1 MKFFNV
7 KTVDETVN
15 IIETH
20 FAPIHEPVRV
30 SIREA
35 VGRVLAEDVYS
46 REQVPPFARSTVDG
60 YAVQAKTTYGASES
74 MPAFLDITGKIQMGK
89 RAEIPLLEGQA
100 QYIPTGGMLP
110 EGADSI
116 VMIEHVEEVGDLL
129 NVYRQV
135 APGENVIRAGDDVE
149 IGEHVLHK
157 GIRLRPQDLG
167 LLAAIGITEVAVAS
181 IPVVGILSTGDEIVP
196 PDKTELS
203 PGEIRDINSVM
214 IGSRL
219 MQLGAE
225 VIYGGIVQDEY
236 EEFLARARAL
246 FGKVDFLLL
255 SGGSSVGTRD
265 FTVQVIEALGE
276 PGVLVHGV
284 ATKPG
289 KPTII
294 GKSQGKPVMG
304 LPGHPVSALIM
315 LDLLGVPILKQL
327 QGESKDAF
335 DKRFKARI
343 SRNVPSAVGRS
354 DYIRVRLEE
363 REDGLWAVPV
373 FGKSGLVTTMVESD
387 GIMEISAN
395 KEGILEGDHVKIKLF
410 GKEI

>member
-7 KTVDETVN
+7 KTVEETMT
-15 IIETH
+15 IIEEH
-20 FAPIHEPVRV
+20 FAPIHEPVRI
-30 SIREA
+30 SIAEA

-46 REQVPPFARSTVDG
+46 KEQVPSFARSTVDG

-74 MPAFLDITGKIQMGK
+74 MPAFLDITGKILMGQG
-89 RAEIPLLEGQA
+89 AELPLFEGQA

-116 VMIEHVEEVGDLL
+116 VMIEHVEEMGELL

-135 APGENVIRAGDDVE
+135 APGENVIRAGDDVG
-149 IGEHVLHK
+149 IGDHVMPK
-157 GIRLRPQDLG
+157 GSRLRPQDLG
-167 LLAAIGITEVAVAS
+167 VLAAIGVTEVAVS
-181 IPVVGILSTGDEIVP
+181 PVPIVGILSTGDEIVP
-196 PDKTELS
+196 PDKAKLS
-203 PGEIRDINSVM
+203 PGEIRDINSIM

-219 MQLGAE
+219 IQLGAK
-225 VIYGGIVQDEY
+225 VIYGGIVKDEY
-236 EEFLARARAL
+236 GVFLAQAKAL
-246 FGKVDFLLL
+246 FDKVDVLIL

-265 FTVQVIEALGE
+265 YTVQVLEALGD

-294 GKSQGKPVMG
+294 GKSQGKPVIG
-304 LPGHPVSALIM
+304 LPGHPVSAMIM
-315 LDLLGVPILKQL
+315 LDLIGAPILRQL
-327 QGESKDAF
+327 QGEAKDEV
-335 DKRFKARI
+335 DRRIRARI

-363 REDGLWAVPV
+363 RGDELWAVPV
-373 FGKSGLVTTMVESD
+373 FGKSGLVTTMVDSD
-387 GIMEISAN
+387 GIMEIPAN
-395 KEGILEGDHVKIKLF
+395 KEGILAGEQVKVKPF
-410 GKEI
+410 G

>member
-1 MKFFNV
+1 
-7 KTVDETVN
+7 
-15 IIETH
+15 
-20 FAPIHEPVRV
+20 
-30 SIREA
+30 
-35 VGRVLAEDVYS
+35 
-46 REQVPPFARSTVDG
+46 
-60 YAVQAKTTYGASES
+60 
-74 MPAFLDITGKIQMGK
+74 
-89 RAEIPLLEGQA
+89 
-100 QYIPTGGMLP
+100 
-110 EGADSI
+110 
-116 VMIEHVEEVGDLL
+116 
-129 NVYRQV
+129 
-135 APGENVIRAGDDVE
+135 
-149 IGEHVLHK
+149 
-157 GIRLRPQDLG
+157 
-167 LLAAIGITEVAVAS
+167 
-181 IPVVGILSTGDEIVP
+181 
-196 PDKTELS
+196 
-203 PGEIRDINSVM
+203 
-214 IGSRL
+214 

-327 QGESKDAF
+327 QGESKDDF
-335 DKRFKARI
+335 DKRFRARI